1 MYKVYNIK
9 FINHASVVISNEDC
23 SLMSDPWYSD
33 QVFHKGWRLLHENSP
48 EDILIQLTQIQYI
61 WISHEHPDHFSVGFF
76 MKYLKEIQTKGIII
90 LFQKTSDQRV
100 VNFLKSK
107 GFKVKEIETNQEIT
121 LSKNFTIKCIKHGFY
136 DSLLICT
143 VNNNKI
149 VNLNDCDI
157 KSDKDFAR
165 IKKNIGECDVLLSQF
180 SYAAWKGGESNI
192 TWRRDA
198 AKDKLNT
205 LLLQSKTL
213 KAKFTIPF
221 ASYIYFSNSKNR
233 YLNDSANRPS
243 SILEYFENNK
253 SQTKLVVMKPYD
265 IFTGHYIE
273 DNVTKA
279 VSYWEHLFLNTDK
292 LEQDTYEVIDAAI
305 LNESFNKYI
314 KRIEKNNSL
323 KTMKLLRTLSP
334 IKIFPLIRIYLTDLN
349 ESYEIDIVNQTF
361 HKQKSQQSDIALSS
375 EQLNFIFL
383 NTFGFDTLTVN
394 GCFEESS
401 KNGFSRV
408 AKTLSIENLNNIG
421 LSVSYKLLFKLNII
435 FLFFSRLFSVER
447 KIKNS

>member
-33 QVFHKGWRLLHENSP
+33 QVFHKGWRLLYENSP
-48 EDILIQLTQIQYI
+48 EDILVQLTQIQYI

-107 GFKVKEIETNQEIT
+107 GFKVKEIETNQEIS
-121 LSKNFTIKCIKHGFY
+121 LSKNFTIRCIKHGFY

-157 KSDKDFAR
+157 KSDKDLAR

-198 AKDKLNT
+198 ARDKLNT

-221 ASYIYFSNSKNR
+221 ASYIYFSNYKNR

-253 SQTKLVVMKPYD
+253 SQTKLIVMKPYD
-265 IFTGHYIE
+265 TFTGRYIE
-273 DNVTKA
+273 DNITKA
-279 VSYWEHLFLNTDK
+279 VSYWEHRFLNTNK
-292 LEQDTYEVIDAAI
+292 LEQDTYEVVDANI

-314 KRIEKNNSL
+314 MRIEKNNSL

-334 IKIFPLIRIYLTDLN
+334 IKIFPLIKIYLTDLD

-361 HKQKSQQSDIALSS
+361 HKQKSQQSDIALTS

-421 LSVSYKLLFKLNII
+421 LSVSYKLLFRLNII
-435 FLFFSRLFSVER
+435 FLFFSRLLSVER
-447 KIKNS
+447 KIKNP